1 MEIKILNLSGEI
13 VGTEAV
19 EIASLGRVNKKVLY
33 DAVNA
38 YRANQRQGN
47 ASTKTKS
54 EVRGGGKKPWRQKG
68 TGRARVGS
76 IRSPLWRGGG
86 VIFGPKPRDYR
97 VDLPEKVRRAAL
109 KEAFKD
115 KILSEKIYLL
125 SEFQVPEAK
134 TKIVSQFLQK
144 SSLSGKI
151 LISLPKEAELFRRAG
166 RNIPGVM
173 FSDWKSLNFYNIL
186 NSDFLLISRDIWG
199 EVKVGA
205 GLHPRPQREGTQ
217 PLPYTNKYL

>member
-1 MEIKILNLSGEI
+1 MEIKIFNLSGEVI
-13 VGTEAV
+13 GTEKV
-19 EIASLGRVNKKVLY
+19 ETEPLGPVNKKVLY

-86 VIFGPKPRDYR
+86 VTFGPKQRDYR
-97 VDLPEKVRRAAL
+97 VDLPEKVRRNAL

-115 KILSEKIYLL
+115 KILSGNVYLL
-125 SEFQVPEAK
+125 SEFQIPEAK
-134 TKIVSQFLQK
+134 TKIVSGFLQK
-144 SSLSGKI
+144 TSLSGKI

-166 RNIPGVM
+166 RNIPGVI
-173 FSDWKSLNFYNIL
+173 FSDWKSLNFYHIL
-186 NSDFLLISRDIWG
+186 NSDCLLISREIWK
-199 EVKVGA
+199 EVKGRA
-205 GLHPRPQREGTQ
+205 QI
-217 PLPYTNKYL
+217 

>member
-1 MEIKILNLSGEI
+1 MEIKIFNLSGEVI
-13 VGTEAV
+13 GTEEV
-19 EIASLGRVNKKVLY
+19 ETGPLGRVNKKILY
-33 DAVNA
+33 GAVNA

-47 ASTKTKS
+47 ASTKTKA

-97 VDLPEKVRRAAL
+97 VGLPEKVRRAAL

-125 SEFQVPEAK
+125 SEFQISEAK
-134 TKIVSQFLQK
+134 TKIISHFLQK
-144 SSLSGKI
+144 SLLSGKI

-166 RNIPGVM
+166 RNVPGVM

-186 NSDFLLISRDIWG
+186 NSDCLLISRDIWK
-199 EVKVGA
+199 EVKERV
-205 GLHPRPQREGTQ
+205 QI
-217 PLPYTNKYL
+217 